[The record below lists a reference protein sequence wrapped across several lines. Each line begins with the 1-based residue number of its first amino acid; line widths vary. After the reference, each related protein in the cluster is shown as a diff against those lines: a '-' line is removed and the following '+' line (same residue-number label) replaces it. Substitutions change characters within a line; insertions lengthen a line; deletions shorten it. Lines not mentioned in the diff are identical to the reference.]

1 MLSLTSA
8 TGNAHKAAEMAEILA
23 ELGGITLL
31 DRPPGI
37 PEAVEDGETFLDNA
51 LLKAFSIVD
60 ATGTPALA
68 DDSGLIVD
76 ALGGDPGV
84 RSARYA
90 GEDATDAMNRTKL
103 LAVLE
108 ELSDRGGERRARFWA
123 TVVAAF
129 PDGTAVVAD
138 GVVEGRIASAAVGD
152 GGFGYDPLFIPDEA
166 DGRTFAELSSAEKHA
181 ISHRGRALTSLVEA
195 LRHQGRL

>member
-1 MLSLTSA
+1 MLKLISA

-23 ELGGITLL
+23 ELGGISLL
-31 DRPPGI
+31 DRPKEI
-37 PEAVEDGETFLDNA
+37 PEAIEDGETFLDNA

-60 ATGTPALA
+60 ATGAAALA

-90 GEDATDAMNRTKL
+90 GEDATDAENRTKL
-103 LAVLE
+103 LTALAA
-108 ELSDRGGERRARFWA
+108 LADGGGERRARFWA

-138 GVVEGRIASAAVGD
+138 GVVEGCIASVAAGE

-166 DGRTFAELSSAEKHA
+166 DGRTFAELSSDEKHA